1 MTAIEREDLLK
12 GTREGAPHTSK
23 RIQECALEL
32 FYERGYTSTTMRE
45 IALACGLTPGA
56 LYNHFSSKEELL
68 SSMLVDIHN
77 KLEATLDE
85 AVASA
90 GDDVAEQLQA
100 FCRAHGWFHTRFI
113 TEARVANR
121 EIGALNEH
129 GQGEVI
135 RIRRKATSQLRDIL
149 TRGRN
154 QGTFNVP
161 DIVAVS
167 NLMLTM
173 GIAIANWFRPEGEL
187 SREEMADL
195 HAEMVLRMV
204 TGDAGGRK

>member
-12 GTREGAPHTSK
+12 GTRKGAPHTSK
-23 RIQECALEL
+23 RIQECAIEL
-32 FYERGYTSTTMRE
+32 FYERGYKSTTMRE

-85 AVASA
+85 ALSSA
-90 GDDVAEQLQA
+90 GDDVRDQLKA
-100 FCRAHGWFHTRFI
+100 FCGAHGLFHTRFI

-121 EIGALNEH
+121 EIASLN
-129 GQGEVI
+129 GKGYDEVV
-135 RIRRKATSQLRDIL
+135 RIRRKATTQLRDIL
-149 TRGRN
+149 DRGRSA
-154 QGTFNVP
+154 GIFDVP
-161 DIVAVS
+161 DSIAVS

-173 GIAIANWFRPEGEL
+173 GVAIANWFRPEGEL
-187 SREEMADL
+187 SREEMADV

-204 TGDAGGRK
+204 KGDAGGPE